1 MRAILMY
8 HSIDDSGSAI
18 SVPASVFARHVK
30 WLRSGHVR
38 VTSIPE
44 LLALPPE
51 ADAVAITFDDGFCN
65 FAVDAAPLL
74 KELPVTLF
82 VVTDHV
88 GRSNEWGGR
97 QARGIPTLPLLDWPA
112 LSRLA
117 ESGVTLG
124 SQSRTH
130 RDLATISP
138 EAIDDELAGGA
149 EVLQRE
155 TGVAPEL
162 FAYPY
167 GSVTPTAVAAVAAR
181 FRWACTTQ
189 LRTVGVHERMAELPR
204 IDMYY
209 FRQPGQL
216 ESWGT
221 ARFHAYLG
229 ARRLLRGSRRLAQRA
244 ATRLATFSTVESRT

>member
-1 MRAILMY
+1 VRAILTY

-18 SVPASVFARHVK
+18 SVPASVFARHVA
-30 WLRSGHVR
+30 WLRSGRVR

-44 LLALPPE
+44 LLTLPPE
-51 ADAVAITFDDGFCN
+51 ADAVALTFDDGFCN

-74 KELPVTLF
+74 QEFPVTLF

-97 QARGIPTLPLLDWPA
+97 PARGIPTLPLLDWPA
-112 LSRLA
+112 LARLA
-117 ESGVTLG
+117 DSGVTLG
-124 SQSRTH
+124 AHSRTH
-130 RDLATISP
+130 PDLATISP
-138 EAIDDELAGGA
+138 AAINDELAGCA
-149 EVLQRE
+149 ERLQKE
-155 TGVAPEL
+155 IGVAPEL

-167 GSVTPTAVAAVAAR
+167 GSVTPAAVAAVAAR
-181 FRWACTTQ
+181 FRWACTTE
-189 LRTVGVHERMAELPR
+189 LRSLGVHERMAELPR

-221 ARFHAYLG
+221 ARFHAYLA
-229 ARRLLRGSRRLAQRA
+229 ARRLLRGSRLVTQHAAARLAS
-244 ATRLATFSTVESRT
+244 FSRVENRT

>member
-1 MRAILMY
+1 MRAILTY

-18 SVPASVFARHVK
+18 SVPASVFARHVG
-30 WLRSGHVR
+30 WLRSGPVR

-44 LLALPPE
+44 LLTLSPE
-51 ADAVAITFDDGFCN
+51 ADAVALTFDDGFCN

-74 KELPVTLF
+74 QGLPVTLF

-112 LSRLA
+112 LARLA
-117 ESGVTLG
+117 DSGVTLG
-124 SQSRTH
+124 AHSRTH
-130 RDLATISP
+130 PDLATISP
-138 EAIDDELAGGA
+138 GAIDDELTGCA
-149 EVLQRE
+149 ERLQRE
-155 TGVAPEL
+155 TGIAPEV

-167 GSVTPTAVAAVAAR
+167 GSLTPTAVAAVAAR

-189 LRTVGVHERMAELPR
+189 LRSLGLHERMAELPR

-209 FRQPGQL
+209 FREPGQL

-221 ARFHAYLG
+221 ARFHANL
-229 ARRLLRGSRRLAQRA
+229 ATRRFLRGSRQMAQRA
-244 ATRLATFSTVESRT
+244 AALFAASSPVESGT